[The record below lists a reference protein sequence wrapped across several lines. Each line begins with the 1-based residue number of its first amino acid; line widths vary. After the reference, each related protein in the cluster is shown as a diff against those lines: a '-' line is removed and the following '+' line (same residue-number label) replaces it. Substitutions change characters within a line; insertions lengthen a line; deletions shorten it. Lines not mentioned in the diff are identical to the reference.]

1 MAGAR
6 RRTVLC
12 AAELCGRGAVAQ
24 RWRLQDEG
32 RSGVRLRCQLKGIPG
47 SWACVPGEIAA
58 AIMAYP
64 LAENAD
70 RVQPPRDL
78 SPGWSF

>member
-6 RRTVLC
+6 RRMVLC
-12 AAELCGRGAVAQ
+12 AAELCGHGVVAQ

-47 SWACVPGEIAA
+47 SWACMPGKIVA
-58 AIMAYP
+58 AIVVYP
-64 LAENAD
+64 LTEDVD
-70 RVQPPRDL
+70 RVQPPCDP